1 MAAAGV
7 LIPRC
12 AARPL
17 ASLGGLALLRRP
29 LLFRRRR
36 RCWSGLLA
44 ALLVSPTRHSPRSPP
59 RAAHEL
65 CRSLLP
71 GPCLAALDELASNSA
86 SSSGTGVA
94 AGRPEVHTGPLE
106 EQQPRRRKKKVA
118 IWIGYVGTDFKAVEG
133 ELEKAILAAGAML
146 PSNFGDFA
154 KSKWGRSSRTDK
166 GVHSVAT
173 VVGMKMEVPYDAWV
187 GDEDGAR
194 LAASINE
201 HLSSSIR
208 VFSVQPVNKS
218 FSPRRACRERT
229 YHYLIPAAALE
240 IDAGTALHEVN
251 NRLSQLRAILASFEG
266 KHPFHNYTSRSNYRP
281 VQNSRPTAV
290 APPVAPQHTPQ
301 SSGNWDSDGPASA
314 SVGEDLEFG
323 GKRGPAAPER
333 SCTQEAVTR
342 QLRMRESDLLD
353 EDADMPKPNSS
364 EGEDEVLDLR
374 SRRYNRKAWWIQ
386 QPEEIDKIVAAHY
399 RIVKECSCA
408 HLEEFQGRKFA
419 RVVIVGESFM
429 IYQIRKMMGTAIAT
443 LRGVLSPDILPVSLA
458 RHSRIPLPLAPAEGL
473 VLTGS
478 TFFPLRQQAPTQIA
492 SNDTVSVSLSAE
504 CDWGQAL
511 VKLSPRAQ
519 EEADTFLAANV
530 LTAMAAPL
538 TVDKAPWKV
547 WLERLHD
554 KPWLSAEDVKSLVAA
569 FTSWQVAVQSRK
581 DGQANLKCDG

>member
-1 MAAAGV
+1 MAAAGG
-7 LIPRC
+7 LISRC
-12 AARPL
+12 AAGPL

-29 LLFRRRR
+29 SLLRQRGRS
-36 RCWSGLLA
+36 WTELLA
-44 ALLVSPTRHSPRSPP
+44 ALLVSPTRRSPRSPP
-59 RAAHEL
+59 LAAHER
-65 CRSLLP
+65 CRPLPP
-71 GPCLAALDELASNSA
+71 GPCLAALDELASSSSS

-133 ELEKAILAAGAML
+133 ELEKAILAADAML

-201 HLSSSIR
+201 HLTSSIR

-218 FSPRRACRERT
+218 FLPRRACRERT
-229 YHYLIPAAALE
+229 YHYLIPASALE
-240 IDAGTALHEVN
+240 IDAGTAPHEVN
-251 NRLSQLRAILASFEG
+251 NRLNRLRAILASFEG

-281 VQNSRPTAV
+281 VQYCRQTAV
-290 APPVAPQHTPQ
+290 APPVAPEHTPQ
-301 SSGNWDSDGPASA
+301 SSGNWDYDPASA
-314 SVGEDLEFG
+314 SVGEHQEFG
-323 GKRGPAAPER
+323 GKRSPAAPENL
-333 SCTQEAVTR
+333 CTREALTR
-342 QLRMRESDLLD
+342 QSRIRDSDLLD
-353 EDADMPKPNSS
+353 EDGDMPKPSSS
-364 EGEDEVLDLR
+364 EDEDEVLDIR
-374 SRRYNRKAWWIQ
+374 SRRFDRKTWWVQ
-386 QPEEIDKIVAAHY
+386 QPDATDKIFAAHY

-408 HLEEFQGRKFA
+408 HLEDFQGCKFA

-478 TFFPLRQQAPTQIA
+478 IFFPLRQQAPKQIA
-492 SNDTVSVSLSAE
+492 SDDTVSVSLSAQ

-530 LTAMAAPL
+530 LTAMAASL

-547 WLERLHD
+547 WLERLHE
-554 KPWLSAEDVKSLVAA
+554 KPWLGAEDVQSLIAA

-581 DGQANLKCDG
+581 DVQAY